1 MHFALMFNILPGGV
15 SEPIPW
21 SKDALQ
27 PDRSIILLDEASLS
41 LYLWHGVKQGLVAR
55 RTALRQAQSLKGHG
69 YTIGKSIIGRD
80 IKFVKEI
87 DQRKVGRDPE
97 TDELNSELQEVLNK
111 KYKELNNLTITFDLS
126 ETKLPPIKTASIQ
139 EPKTETKPKVAP
151 IQEPKTETKPKVA
164 PVPTAEKIS
173 KSIKELSTATE
184 YESTPLIK
192 PKVKPLTVSKKL
204 EPLKVEGT
212 GEENLLIEAKKALL
226 IISILEQYNDIWIS
240 KNKDGKIAIEM
251 MDGPICQFS
260 IQEGSKVTF
269 STNSFTE
276 ISGNIKETI
285 IKKYNKFLKL
295 L

>member
-1 MHFALMFNILPGGV
+1 MHYALMFNVLPGGV

-27 PDRSIILLDEASLS
+27 PDRSIIILDESSIS

-55 RTALRQAQSLKGHG
+55 RTALRQAGSLKGHR

-97 TDELNSELQEVLNK
+97 TDELNSELQEILNK
-111 KYKELNNLTITFDLS
+111 KYKELNNLTVTFDLS
-126 ETKLPPIKTASIQ
+126 ETELPPIKTASIQ
-139 EPKTETKPKVAP
+139 KPKTETKPKVAP
-151 IQEPKTETKPKVA
+151 I
-164 PVPTAEKIS
+164 PTAEKVS

-204 EPLKVEGT
+204 EPLKIEGT
-212 GEENLLIEAKKALL
+212 GEENLLIEVKKALM

-260 IQEGSKVTF
+260 IQEGAKVAF